1 MPGSPGFPFGAP
13 GGAPAPGCPLGVV
26 GLLPGVPGLSPA
38 PGKGPFSF
46 GFKDGVE
53 RDEEERLEGGRS
65 LLSDTDPLSPVLPP
79 SLPLLSRC
87 SPLSAI
93 GLGV

>member
-1 MPGSPGFPFGAP
+1 MPFGAP

-26 GLLPGVPGLSPA
+26 GLLPGVPGLSDPE
-38 PGKGPFSF
+38 PGRGPFSF
-46 GFKDGVE
+46 GFNDGVD
-53 RDEEERLEGGRS
+53 RDEDDRLDGGRS
-65 LLSDTDPLSPVLPP
+65 LLSETDPRSPVLPP

-87 SPLSAI
+87 SPFSAM